1 MKRVLIVT
9 YYWPPNGGAGVQRWL
24 KFVKYLP
31 QHGWQ
36 PVVYTPENPELVAE
50 DPGLLDDVPR
60 EAEVIKRRISEP
72 YGLYKR
78 LTGRGVKEKVHTAF
92 LSEEK
97 REGWR
102 DRMALWVRSNFFIPD
117 ARVGWVGPSVR
128 FLKQYLREH
137 PVDVVVTTGPPHSM
151 HLIGLRLKRALGI
164 RWVADFRDPW
174 SEAFWVAEL
183 QQEGLVKKINLALE
197 KSVLR
202 RADAVVTVSAGIAD
216 LLKAKAPN
224 RYEIIQNG
232 FETIEA
238 GQEKTERFMI
248 LFFGHLNKYQ
258 NWESLFRALR
268 RLPEALRS
276 RIDIVFVGKVF
287 EGFRAAFETYHD
299 LNIQQKPYMA
309 YREMMA
315 FARRAALLFRP
326 LSSMSYAASGIGAKT
341 YDYLALRKP
350 VLAIGPRPS
359 VMQQVLEETGS
370 GEIFS
375 AEAVEQ
381 IAQFIER
388 HFRQWERPGFLSL
401 ADDARL
407 DPYRTAHNVAQL
419 AGLFDELLAQKGGG
433 GAR

>member
-78 LTGRGVKEKVHTAF
+78 LTGRQAKEKVHTAF

-174 SEAFWVAEL
+174 TNIDFYRQLQLSRSADRRHRRLEAE
-183 QQEGLVKKINLALE
+183 
-197 KSVLR
+197 VLR
-202 RADAVVTVSAGIAD
+202 EADTVVAVGWTLADELRDLGAKRVEVITNGFDPADVPDPPEAVDERFSLVHVGSLTATRNAPGLWKALAERCADDPEFAARFVLRFVGPVDHTVLDSIEKAGLADKVERIGPVDHAQAMREMQRARVLLLLLNDTANAKGILTSKLFEYLAVGRPILAVGPKDGDVARVLKPPHVLVERGEEGTVDWGHFGGSTGPADPLFSRDQLAAGIS
-216 LLKAKAPN
+216 N
-224 RYEIIQNG
+224 
-232 FETIEA
+232 
-238 GQEKTERFMI
+238 I
-248 LFFGHLNKYQ
+248 L
-258 NWESLFRALR
+258 
-268 RLPEALRS
+268 
-276 RIDIVFVGKVF
+276 
-287 EGFRAAFETYHD
+287 
-299 LNIQQKPYMA
+299 
-309 YREMMA
+309 
-315 FARRAALLFRP
+315 
-326 LSSMSYAASGIGAKT
+326 
-341 YDYLALRKP
+341 
-350 VLAIGPRPS
+350 
-359 VMQQVLEETGS
+359 
-370 GEIFS
+370 
-375 AEAVEQ
+375 
-381 IAQFIER
+381 
-388 HFRQWERPGFLSL
+388 
-401 ADDARL
+401 DA
-407 DPYRTAHNVAQL
+407 
-419 AGLFDELLAQKGGG
+419 
-433 GAR
+433 